1 MTKLS
6 FKTKLILFFGIYLL
20 FRISIFNINAAEWGD
35 SYRIL
40 RATNFL
46 EKNTY
51 PKDEKRPPLYSA
63 FLILNPN
70 NIDPIYS
77 SRILMI
83 GVSLLT
89 LFIFYLVLNRINY
102 SLTENQK
109 LLALVLFAFNP
120 LYLYWS
126 IRIYADTFFL
136 LLALLAILIY
146 FIHQKN
152 PKLYFLVLLSLVCF
166 LGIMTRFEGY
176 ILSTGIFLSFVFE
189 AIRNKSWDKFKYG
202 VIFGIFLSIF
212 FGLAVNTPWLFFKNP
227 MTSSYVDEANRREI
241 VAFDMLSY
249 FLQVMF
255 LLGNLF
261 SVYFFAVGRKKILK
275 FLIDNSAITAFVLI
289 ELVLALAWPAAVPR
303 LLVQLVPFLIIPL
316 VIGLYEVPKLKN
328 HYLIL
333 FLLLGI
339 FVGGQ
344 YLSKAQLMLTNL
356 SYFAVICLLS
366 LVQIYLI
373 IKKKFSY
380 VVISL
385 IVINVIWSLLFIFLH
400 KDIYR
405 VLNTGVVEF
414 SKVYQNDGIIV
425 SNDVSYLTKFYFGDN
440 LKYLRE
446 VDFGK
451 DIEKY
456 LREKKASYI
465 IVTNEHNADMT
476 YSKEKYPYLTPIYE
490 YKRNVNG
497 RDFFVVISKVNLPV
511 MVK

>member
-1 MTKLS
+1 MTKLTI
-6 FKTKLILFFGIYLL
+6 KTKLIIFFVVYLL
-20 FRISIFNINAAEWGD
+20 FRVSIFNINAAEWGD
-35 SYRIL
+35 TYRIL
-40 RATNFL
+40 RATTFL
-46 EKNTY
+46 ENSSY

-89 LFIFYLVLNRINY
+89 LFIFYLVLTKINY
-102 SLTENQK
+102 SLSENQK
-109 LLALVLFAFNP
+109 LLALLLFAFNP

-126 IRIYADTFFL
+126 IRVYADTFFL
-136 LLALLAILIY
+136 MFALLAVLIY
-146 FIHQKN
+146 FIHQRN
-152 PKLYFLVLLSLVCF
+152 PKSYLLILLSLVCF

-176 ILSTGIFLSFVFE
+176 ILSAGIFLSYVFE
-189 AIRNKSWDKFKYG
+189 AFKNRSWDRFKFG
-202 VIFGIFLSIF
+202 VIFAFFLSVF
-212 FGLAVNTPWLFFKNP
+212 FVIGINTPWLFFKNP
-227 MTSSYVDEANRREI
+227 ITSSYVDEANRREI
-241 VAFDMLSY
+241 IAFDILSY
-249 FLQVMF
+249 FLQVLF

-261 SVYFFAVGRKKILK
+261 SVYFFAVGRKKILQ
-275 FLIDNSAITAFVLI
+275 FLVNNSVITAFVLI
-289 ELVLALAWPAAVPR
+289 EIVLALAWPAAVPR
-303 LLVQLVPFLIIPL
+303 LLVQIIPFLIIAL
-316 VIGLYEVPKLKN
+316 VIGIYENSNIKN

-333 FLLLGI
+333 FLLFGI

-344 YLSKAQLMLTNL
+344 YLIKAQLLLTNL
-356 SYFAVICLLS
+356 TYFAVICLLS

-373 IKKKFSY
+373 MRKKFTALIISM
-380 VVISL
+380 VI
-385 IVINVIWSLLFIFLH
+385 INVVWSVLFIFLH

-414 SKVYQNDGIIV
+414 SKIYQNDGIIV

-456 LREKKASYI
+456 LREKKATYI

-490 YKRNVNG
+490 LKRNVNG
-497 RDFFVVISKVNLPV
+497 RDFFVVISKVNLPE

>member
-1 MTKLS
+1 
-6 FKTKLILFFGIYLL
+6 
-20 FRISIFNINAAEWGD
+20 
-35 SYRIL
+35 
-40 RATNFL
+40 
-46 EKNTY
+46 
-51 PKDEKRPPLYSA
+51 
-63 FLILNPN
+63 
-70 NIDPIYS
+70 
-77 SRILMI
+77 
-83 GVSLLT
+83 
-89 LFIFYLVLNRINY
+89 
-102 SLTENQK
+102 
-109 LLALVLFAFNP
+109 
-120 LYLYWS
+120 
-126 IRIYADTFFL
+126 
-136 LLALLAILIY
+136 
-146 FIHQKN
+146 
-152 PKLYFLVLLSLVCF
+152 
-166 LGIMTRFEGY
+166 
-176 ILSTGIFLSFVFE
+176 
-189 AIRNKSWDKFKYG
+189 
-202 VIFGIFLSIF
+202 
-212 FGLAVNTPWLFFKNP
+212 
-227 MTSSYVDEANRREI
+227 
-241 VAFDMLSY
+241 
-249 FLQVMF
+249 
-255 LLGNLF
+255 
-261 SVYFFAVGRKKILK
+261 
-275 FLIDNSAITAFVLI
+275 
-289 ELVLALAWPAAVPR
+289 
-303 LLVQLVPFLIIPL
+303 
-316 VIGLYEVPKLKN
+316 
-328 HYLIL
+328 
-333 FLLLGI
+333 
-339 FVGGQ
+339 
-344 YLSKAQLMLTNL
+344 MLTNL